1 MQQPRPRRIAIVGAG
16 PSGLFAA
23 QSLVGQDQLPV
34 EVDLYDRLPT
44 PYGLLRYGVAPDHQ
58 NIKAVAAALAKTFE
72 KDAVR
77 FVGNV
82 ELGKNVT
89 REELLDAYDAVVY
102 AVGASED
109 LHMGIPGEALSGSRS
124 AREFV
129 EWYSAHPDAKPQSL
143 AGVTGVATI
152 GVGNVAVD
160 VARILAKE
168 AAALEPTDMPDEVL
182 EELGRH
188 TVSDI
193 WLVARRG
200 PQHAA
205 FTTVELREMVNTP
218 GLRVTVEKGVLD
230 GI

>member
-16 PSGLFAA
+16 PSGLFAV

-72 KDAVR
+72 NDAVR
-77 FVGNV
+77 FLGNV
-82 ELGKNVT
+82 ELGRNVT

-109 LHMGIPGEALSGSRS
+109 LHMGVPGEALPGSRS

-129 EWYSAHPDAKPQSL
+129 EWYSAHPDARVQSL
-143 AGVTGVATI
+143 DGGHRRARPSGSATSRSTSPGSSPRRRPPWSRPTCPTRCSRSWPGIPSATSGSSRGAGPSTPPSPPSSC
-152 GVGNVAVD
+152 
-160 VARILAKE
+160 AR
-168 AAALEPTDMPDEVL
+168 
-182 EELGRH
+182 
-188 TVSDI
+188 
-193 WLVARRG
+193 W
-200 PQHAA
+200 
-205 FTTVELREMVNTP
+205 
-218 GLRVTVEKGVLD
+218 
-230 GI
+230 